1 MNWAYRTFV
10 MWLIWGSAATTI
22 YLGLYLDTD
31 ILEFFRQDQSR
42 ITWII
47 TALFLFGVAISL
59 LLTLMVTA
67 ESVEAVHQQELAQ
80 RDGLMALQ
88 PSHPRK
94 KRSVNNFYSSLKIV
108 AANNESP
115 DIDSLLNMEFAFYLR
130 ISHAIDVLGNL
141 LITLGLIGTVVGLT
155 YTLTGLT
162 TSLNALGTDQDLL
175 LEGLRKAMGGMGTAF
190 YTTLLGA
197 VLGGVLLRI
206 FALITENG
214 ISSLHDF
221 ITKTCMIHLSADFKP
236 TVERDVR
243 FLNVEIEALGE
254 RLKTLQLVFHDSK
267 SSLVEF
273 HNAVKDLYKLS
284 GEEKDTTSLRE
295 TLRLQRYYRELLR
308 QEMQLMQTLN
318 RTWWQRFKEYVA
330 PKKNPKQ

>member
-10 MWLIWGSAATTI
+10 MWLIWASAATTI

-31 ILEFFRQDQSR
+31 ILVFLDQDKSR

-47 TALFLFGVAISL
+47 TALFMVGVLTSL
-59 LLTLMVTA
+59 YLTAMITS
-67 ESVEAVHQQELAQ
+67 ESVEAAHQDDIAE
-80 RDGLMALQ
+80 RSGLMGLE

-94 KRSVNNFYSSLKIV
+94 RRIVNRFYKSLKVV
-108 AANNESP
+108 ASSNEKP
-115 DIDSLLNMEFAFYLR
+115 DIETLLDMEFSFYHR
-130 ISHAIDVLGNL
+130 MSHAIEVLANL
-141 LITLGLIGTVVGLT
+141 LITLGLIGTVIGLT
-155 YTLTGLT
+155 FTLTGLT
-162 TSLNALGTDQDLL
+162 SSLNALGTDQDLL
-175 LEGLRKAMGGMGTAF
+175 LKGLRNAMSGMGTAF

-214 ISSLHDF
+214 LASLHDF
-221 ITKTCMIHLSADFKP
+221 MTKTCMIHLSADFKP
-236 TVERDVR
+236 TMERDVR

-254 RLKTLQLVFHDSK
+254 RLQTLQHVFQDSK
-267 SSLVEF
+267 GSLVEF
-273 HNAVKDLYKLS
+273 HEAIKDLYQLS
-284 GEEKDTTSLRE
+284 GEEKGTTSLRE

-318 RTWWQRFKEYVA
+318 RSWWSRFQNFVSN
-330 PKKNPKQ
+330 KKRK